1 MDIKISEEIQK
12 IITQSYKGNQ
22 SAFARN
28 LNVSPQAVQKWV
40 SGPNYPKLETLVKI
54 SEITGV
60 PLERIIFGSQV
71 GNCQSFSTPFEGR
84 PNLIRLV
91 RILSSLP
98 EPKIIALIDLLS
110 D

>member
-1 MDIKISEEIQK
+1 MDIKIPEEIQK
-12 IITQSYKGNQ
+12 IVTRFYSGNQ
-22 SAFARN
+22 SAFSRD

-40 SGPNYPKLETLVKI
+40 AGTNYPKVETLAKI

-84 PNLIRLV
+84 RNLIRLV